1 MQAADRKRSER
12 WTFGGSPCRVIVRN
26 AVTLERTRIAMKPGP
41 GRGAEPAAEL
51 RGVAKAFAGKTALAG
66 LDLILP
72 RGAFLALLG
81 PNGAGKTT
89 ALSLLL
95 GLRIPDRG
103 EALLLGGSP
112 LDEDVRRRIGATPQ
126 ISAFPPGLTVREIVA
141 FVAAHYSHPMP
152 EMKLYERF
160 GLGGLAA
167 RQVGGLSG
175 GQQRR
180 LGAALALLGNPEVV
194 FLDEP
199 STGLDVEARHQ
210 LWDTMRTFHAEGGT
224 VLLTTHYLEE
234 AEALAERIAVIHHG
248 RLVAEGTCRD
258 VTSRI
263 ALRRVRFKATA
274 IPGIEP
280 VARATFEAGLV
291 TLYTPDADL
300 LVRRLVETRVAFS
313 ELEVLPAGLEDAFVS
328 LTREDP

>member
-1 MQAADRKRSER
+1 
-12 WTFGGSPCRVIVRN
+12 
-26 AVTLERTRIAMKPGP
+26 MKPGP
-41 GRGAEPAAEL
+41 GRGSEPAAEL
-51 RGVAKAFAGKTALAG
+51 RGVAKAFAGKAALAG
-66 LDLILP
+66 LDLVLP

-126 ISAFPPGLTVREIVA
+126 ASAFPSGLTVREIVA
-141 FVAAHYSHPMP
+141 FVAAHYPNPMP
-152 EMKLYERF
+152 ERRLYDSF
-160 GLGGLAA
+160 GLGSLAA

-210 LWDTMRTFHAEGGT
+210 LWDTMRSFHADGGT

-234 AEALAERIAVIHHG
+234 AEALAERIAVIHRG
-248 RLVAEGTCRD
+248 RLVAEGTRRD
-258 VTSRI
+258 ITSRI
-263 ALRRVRFKATA
+263 ALRRVRFKAGA
-274 IPGIEP
+274 VPEIEP
-280 VARATFEAGLV
+280 VARGTFEAGVV

-313 ELEVLPAGLEDAFVS
+313 ELEVLPAGLEEAFVS
-328 LTREDP
+328 LTREEP

>member
-1 MQAADRKRSER
+1 
-12 WTFGGSPCRVIVRN
+12 
-26 AVTLERTRIAMKPGP
+26 MKPGP
-41 GRGAEPAAEL
+41 GRGSEPAAEL
-51 RGVAKAFAGKTALAG
+51 RAVTKAFAGKAALAG
-66 LDLILP
+66 LDLVLP

-112 LDEDVRRRIGATPQ
+112 LDENVRRRIGATPQ
-126 ISAFPPGLTVREIVA
+126 ASAFPSGLTVREIVA
-141 FVAAHYSHPMP
+141 FVAAHYPNPMP
-152 EMKLYERF
+152 EGRLYDSF

-210 LWDTMRTFHAEGGT
+210 LWDTMRSFHADGGT

-234 AEALAERIAVIHHG
+234 AEALAERIAVIHRG
-248 RLVAEGTCRD
+248 RLVAEGTRRD
-258 VTSRI
+258 ITSRI
-263 ALRRVRFKATA
+263 ALRRVRFKAGA
-274 IPGIEP
+274 VPEIEP
-280 VARATFEAGLV
+280 VARGTFEAGVV

-313 ELEVLPAGLEDAFVS
+313 ELEVLPAGLEEAFVS
-328 LTREDP
+328 LTREEP

>member
-1 MQAADRKRSER
+1 
-12 WTFGGSPCRVIVRN
+12 
-26 AVTLERTRIAMKPGP
+26 MKPGP
-41 GRGAEPAAEL
+41 GRGSEPAAEL
-51 RGVAKAFAGKTALAG
+51 RAVAKAFAGKAALAG
-66 LDLILP
+66 LDLVLP

-126 ISAFPPGLTVREIVA
+126 ASAFPSGLTVREIVA
-141 FVAAHYSHPMP
+141 FVAAHYPNPMP
-152 EMKLYERF
+152 EGRLYESF

-210 LWDTMRTFHAEGGT
+210 LWDTMRSFHADGGT

-234 AEALAERIAVIHHG
+234 AEALAERIAVIHRG
-248 RLVAEGTCRD
+248 RLVAEGTRRD
-258 VTSRI
+258 ITSRI
-263 ALRRVRFKATA
+263 ALRRVRFKAGA
-274 IPGIEP
+274 VPEIEP
-280 VARATFEAGLV
+280 VARGTFEAGVV

-313 ELEVLPAGLEDAFVS
+313 ELEVLPAGLEEAFVS
-328 LTREDP
+328 LTREEP